1 MTYNITIDNKE
12 SYTIQYYQDSLNGK
26 LLGSLKVEGKID
38 DEIDLSKIDVNKYKP
53 ENYDNGVI
61 DTSKS
66 ATKIVKGDNDIVY
79 VVYTKKQSSSSQDDQ
94 TTQN

>member
-38 DEIDLSKIDVNKYKP
+38 DEIDLNKIDVNKYKP
-53 ENYDNGVI
+53 ENYDNGVV
-61 DTSKS
+61 DTSKFLN
-66 ATKIVKGDNDIVY
+66 KNR
-79 VVYTKKQSSSSQDDQ
+79 
-94 TTQN
+94 